1 MKDTQKSPAKKMD
14 GTTTNINLAPSYEL
28 GCSLPKLFG
37 GFGTS
42 VTAYGFDASVQFDF
56 SLGGKV
62 YDTQYAMYMS
72 PAETTKSAGQT
83 YHRDYKNSW
92 TPENPNS
99 NIPRWQYGDKYTA
112 AKSDRFLTS
121 ARYLNFQSFTVG
133 YTLPHFWK
141 EISKI
146 RVYVMGENL
155 CFWSARK
162 GLDPRYAYSGN
173 NGMSPYSPARNISGG
188 VQVTF

>member
-1 MKDTQKSPAKKMD
+1 
-14 GTTTNINLAPSYEL
+14 
-28 GCSLPKLFG
+28 
-37 GFGTS
+37 
-42 VTAYGFDASVQFDF
+42 
-56 SLGGKV
+56 
-62 YDTQYAMYMS
+62 MYMS
-72 PAETTKSAGQT
+72 PAETTKGAGQT
-83 YHRDYKNSW
+83 YHRDYKKSW
-92 TPENPNS
+92 SPENPNS
-99 NIPRWQYGDKYTA
+99 NIPRWQFGDKYTT

-133 YTLPHFWK
+133 YTLPRFWK

-146 RVYVMGENL
+146 RVFVMGENL

-173 NGMSPYSPARNISGG
+173 NGLSPYSPARNISGG